1 MYYLRLVNFTQR
13 YHKCFNMKDKN
24 KSVRL
29 ERIRAG
35 LKEVG
40 GVTALA
46 RHLNVSRRWIYDVL
60 EGAGTSER
68 VLSAAET
75 IIAQG
80 RELKQ
85 KIN

>member
-1 MYYLRLVNFTQR
+1 MSNV
-13 YHKCFNMKDKN
+13 N
-24 KSVRL
+24 KSKRL
-29 ERIRAG
+29 EYIRNG

-60 EGAGTSER
+60 EGVGTSER

-80 RELKQ
+80 RRQ
-85 KIN
+85 GRSGQRSDN

>member
-1 MYYLRLVNFTQR
+1 MYYLRVVKFTQR

-24 KSVRL
+24 KSARL
-29 ERIRAG
+29 ETIRNG

-68 VLSAAET
+68 VLSAAEK

-80 RELKQ
+80 RKHQHLAK
-85 KIN
+85 